1 MNFCIASFIS
11 IFTIFTTP
19 NLTSPYFEGKI
30 SLLKVTPY
38 DTTRINLYIKGD
50 EVRVDIFDC
59 ENKLLHSTLVDLKS
73 KEVIMLSQKQHAFF
87 IPATPT
93 PCHAELVV
101 NKSQNH
107 KVIDGINCYQWRVK
121 QSSNRDESAY
131 WVAKIKMDFFAKL
144 LSLYDP
150 TESNIKAFLKIPDH
164 AGFFP
169 LVYEERTFL
178 RQEKVRITVKEII
191 HTKIE
196 SKLFEV
202 PCSYTQVRS

>member
-73 KEVIMLSQKQHAFF
+73 KEVIMLSQKQHD
-87 IPATPT
+87 TNGT
-93 PCHAELVV
+93 
-101 NKSQNH
+101 
-107 KVIDGINCYQWRVK
+107 GR
-121 QSSNRDESAY
+121 
-131 WVAKIKMDFFAKL
+131 
-144 LSLYDP
+144 
-150 TESNIKAFLKIPDH
+150 
-164 AGFFP
+164 
-169 LVYEERTFL
+169 
-178 RQEKVRITVKEII
+178 
-191 HTKIE
+191 
-196 SKLFEV
+196 
-202 PCSYTQVRS
+202 